1 MNKEILIKQVLYR
14 SQHRGCKETDIL
26 LGKYIVEKI
35 NEFDDGKLQLYQ
47 KFINEDDLAIYDWI
61 LSRMNVPEE
70 YLGLVGEI
78 REFHDI

>member
-35 NEFDDGKLQLYQ
+35 NEFDDEKLDLYQ
-47 KFINEDDLAIYDWI
+47 TFINEDDFAIYDWI
-61 LSRMNVPEE
+61 LNKMNVPEE
-70 YLGLVGEI
+70 YFGLVVEI

>member
-35 NEFDDGKLQLYQ
+35 NEFDDGKLELYQ

-61 LSRMNVPEE
+61 LSRINVPEE
-70 YLGLVGEI
+70 YVGLVCEI

>member
-35 NEFDDGKLQLYQ
+35 NEFDDEKLDLYQ

-61 LSRMNVPEE
+61 LSRLNVPEE
-70 YLGLVGEI
+70 YAGLVGEI

>member
-26 LGKYIVEKI
+26 LGKYIVKKI
-35 NEFDDGKLQLYQ
+35 NEFDDEKLELYQ

-61 LSRMNVPEE
+61 LSRLNVPEE

>member
-1 MNKEILIKQVLYR
+1 MNKEILIKQILYR

-35 NEFDDGKLQLYQ
+35 NEFDDEKLDLYQ
-47 KFINEDDLAIYDWI
+47 TFINEDDFAIYDWI
-61 LSRMNVPEE
+61 LNKMNVPEE
-70 YLGLVGEI
+70 YVGLVVEI

>member
-26 LGKYIVEKI
+26 LGKYIVAKI
-35 NEFDDGKLQLYQ
+35 NEFDDAKLDLYQ

-61 LSRMNVPEE
+61 LSRLNVPEE
-70 YLGLVGEI
+70 YVGLVGEI

>member
-35 NEFDDGKLQLYQ
+35 NEFDDEKLDLYQ
-47 KFINEDDLAIYDWI
+47 KFINEDDFAIYDWI
-61 LSRMNVPEE
+61 LNKMNVPEE
-70 YLGLVGEI
+70 YVGLVVEI

>member
-35 NEFDDGKLQLYQ
+35 NEFDDEKLDLYQ
-47 KFINEDDLAIYDWI
+47 TFINEDDFAIYDWI
-61 LSRMNVPEE
+61 LNKMNVPEE
-70 YLGLVGEI
+70 YVGLVVEI

>member
-35 NEFDDGKLQLYQ
+35 NEFDDAKLDLYQ

-61 LSRMNVPEE
+61 LSRLNIPEE
-70 YLGLVGEI
+70 YVGLVGEI

>member
-35 NEFDDGKLQLYQ
+35 NEFDDEKLDLYQ

-70 YLGLVGEI
+70 YVGLVGEI

>member
-35 NEFDDGKLQLYQ
+35 NEFDDEKLDLYQ

-61 LSRMNVPEE
+61 LSRLNIPEE
-70 YLGLVGEI
+70 YVGLVVEI

>member
-35 NEFDDGKLQLYQ
+35 NEFDDVKLDLYQ

-70 YLGLVGEI
+70 YVGLVNEI

>member
-35 NEFDDGKLQLYQ
+35 NEFDDEKLSLYNDL
-47 KFINEDDLAIYDWI
+47 INEDDLLIYHWI
-61 LSRMNVPEE
+61 LEKATAFTKYSE
-70 YLGLVGEI
+70 LIKEI
-78 REFHDI
+78 RDFHGL

>member
-35 NEFDDGKLQLYQ
+35 NEFDDEKLDLYQ

-61 LSRMNVPEE
+61 LSRLNVPEE
-70 YLGLVGEI
+70 YVGLVGEI

>member
-26 LGKYIVEKI
+26 LGKYIVKKI
-35 NEFDDGKLQLYQ
+35 NEFDDEKLELYQ

-70 YLGLVGEI
+70 YVGLVGEI